1 MSLNLDERVGAKIQH
16 PPPSAHRHGVDSALA
31 QQRKEWVQCSAAPRC
46 LSAVGPFN
54 FGRHAGRAAENR
66 PTGRVELLERQGEGG
81 VPQLGLSG
89 ADGGRSGRQAEQI
102 KGAGFYFCLPRGSV
116 YLFLR
121 GVCATRVL
129 FLFLD
134 KTFQRVIMRII
145 SGCRQMEHNTLNY
158 DTHELK

>member
-81 VPQLGLSG
+81 VPRLGLSG

-102 KGAGFYFCLPRGSV
+102 KGAGFYFCLPRIS
-116 YLFLR
+116 LFIFARLVR
-121 GVCATRVL
+121 HTGPVFIFRQNISA
-129 FLFLD
+129 
-134 KTFQRVIMRII
+134 RVIMRFI
-145 SGCRQMEHNTLNY
+145 SACRQMEHNTLIY

>member
-102 KGAGFYFCLPRGSV
+102 KGALGFIFVCRADQFIYFCAVCAPHGSCFYF
-116 YLFLR
+116 
-121 GVCATRVL
+121 
-129 FLFLD
+129 
-134 KTFQRVIMRII
+134 
-145 SGCRQMEHNTLNY
+145 
-158 DTHELK
+158 